1 MKVDIISQQEIK
13 SGKAYRVKED
23 PILETIA
30 KIKKKLNTYQGNE
43 LYVSEE
49 SLEKY
54 RELRENFEKSLQIFV
69 VAVVVL
75 VIVLIVFP
83 FPLLN
88 GMWGSVLNGILLTLV
103 LSFIMFALV
112 LKSYMP
118 AIEETPEIIGG
129 EEDGEQD
136 RDQSEP

>member
-83 FPLLN
+83 LLN
-88 GMWGSVLNGILLTLV
+88 GMWG
-103 LSFIMFALV
+103 
-112 LKSYMP
+112 
-118 AIEETPEIIGG
+118 
-129 EEDGEQD
+129 
-136 RDQSEP
+136 